1 MANMKPIDWIAIVL
15 LIAGGINWGLIGLFN
30 YNLVETLLG
39 NLSKWIYIL
48 VGAAGVYSIFSLS
61 RINK

>member
-1 MANMKPIDWIAIVL
+1 MAKMKTIEWVAIVL
-15 LIAGGINWGLIGLFN
+15 LIAGGINWGLIGLMN

-61 RINK
+61 KINK